1 MAEKKIKKG
10 GLGKGLDAI
19 FAENT
24 SETEGTVELKI
35 NDIDPN
41 RTQPR
46 KDFDDEALQAL
57 AESIQEHGV
66 LQPIL
71 VRPLFMGG
79 YQIIAGER
87 RWRAARMAGLTTIP
101 AVIRDMDD
109 EAVMEAALIEN
120 LQREDLN
127 PMEEAMGYNNLI
139 LNYGMTQEEVAK
151 TIGKSRPAIANSL
164 RLLSLPEEIIDML
177 TKGELSA
184 GHGKALLSFKTS
196 EEQLENAKKAVE
208 TGMSVRE
215 LEKLAGKKKNE
226 PKEAKEKPL
235 NHYYEEVRLALNEH
249 LGRKVVLSG
258 SKKKGEIRIEFYG
271 EEDLKNLLSELKLDK

>member
-215 LEKLAGKKKNE
+215 LEKLAGKKKKE

-258 SKKKGEIRIEFYG
+258 SNKKGEIRIEFYG
-271 EEDLKNLLSELKLDK
+271 EEDLKNLLSDLKLDK

>member
-215 LEKLAGKKKNE
+215 LEKLAGKKKKE

>member
-1 MAEKKIKKG
+1 MAEKKVKKG

-46 KDFDDEALQAL
+46 KEFDDEALRAL
-57 AESIQEHGV
+57 AESITEHGV

-139 LNYGMTQEEVAK
+139 LNYGLTQEEVAK

-164 RLLSLPEEIIDML
+164 RLLSLPEEVIDML
-177 TKGELSA
+177 SKGELSA
-184 GHGKALLSFKTS
+184 GHGKALLAFKTP
-196 EEQLENAKKAVE
+196 EEQILNAEKAVKE
-208 TGMSVRE
+208 GTSVRE
-215 LEKLAGKKKNE
+215 LEKLAGKKKKDAGE
-226 PKEAKEKPL
+226 KKEQPQ

-249 LGRKVVLSG
+249 LGRKVMLSG

-271 EEDLKNLLSELKLDK
+271 EEDLKNLLSDLKLDK

>member
-1 MAEKKIKKG
+1 MAEKKVKKG

-24 SETEGTVELKI
+24 SETEGTVEIKI

-57 AESIQEHGV
+57 AESITEHGV

-139 LNYGMTQEEVAK
+139 LNYGLTQEEVAK

-164 RLLSLPEEIIDML
+164 RLLSLPEEVIDML
-177 TKGELSA
+177 SKGELSA
-184 GHGKALLSFKTS
+184 GHGKALLSFKTP
-196 EEQLENAKKAVE
+196 EEQILNAEKAVKE
-208 TGMSVRE
+208 GLSVRE
-215 LEKLAGKKKNE
+215 LEKLAGKKKKDSGE
-226 PKEAKEKPL
+226 KKEQPQ

-249 LGRKVVLSG
+249 LGRKVMLSG

-271 EEDLKNLLSELKLDK
+271 EEDLKNLLSDLKLDK

>member
-1 MAEKKIKKG
+1 MAEKKVKKG

-24 SETEGTVELKI
+24 SETEGTVEIKI

-46 KDFDDEALQAL
+46 KEFDDEALRAL
-57 AESIQEHGV
+57 AESITEHGV

-139 LNYGMTQEEVAK
+139 LNYGLTQEEVAK

-164 RLLSLPEEIIDML
+164 RLLSLPEEVIDML
-177 TKGELSA
+177 SKGELSA
-184 GHGKALLSFKTS
+184 GHGKALLAFKTP
-196 EEQLENAKKAVE
+196 EEQIANAEKAVKE
-208 TGMSVRE
+208 GTSVRE
-215 LEKLAGKKKNE
+215 LEKLAGKKKKDAGE
-226 PKEAKEKPL
+226 KKEQPQ

-249 LGRKVVLSG
+249 LGRKVMLSG

-271 EEDLKNLLSELKLDK
+271 EEDLKNLLSDLKLDK

>member
-184 GHGKALLSFKTS
+184 GHGKALLAFKTP

-215 LEKLAGKKKNE
+215 LEKLAGKKKKE

>member
-1 MAEKKIKKG
+1 MAEKKVKKG

-46 KDFDDEALQAL
+46 KEFDDEALRAL

-139 LNYGMTQEEVAK
+139 LNYGLTQEEVAK

-164 RLLSLPEEIIDML
+164 RLLSLPEEVIDML
-177 TKGELSA
+177 SKGELSA
-184 GHGKALLSFKTS
+184 GHGKALLAFKTP
-196 EEQLENAKKAVE
+196 EEQIANAEKAVKE
-208 TGMSVRE
+208 GTSVRE
-215 LEKLAGKKKNE
+215 LEKLAGKKKKDAGE
-226 PKEAKEKPL
+226 KKEQPQ

-249 LGRKVVLSG
+249 LGRKVMLSG

-271 EEDLKNLLSELKLDK
+271 EEDLKNLLSDLKLDK

>member
-208 TGMSVRE
+208 TGISVRE
-215 LEKLAGKKKNE
+215 LEKLAGKKKKE

-258 SKKKGEIRIEFYG
+258 SNKKGEIRIEFYG

>member
-215 LEKLAGKKKNE
+215 LEKLAGKKKKE

-258 SKKKGEIRIEFYG
+258 SNKKGEIRIEFYG

>member
-46 KDFDDEALQAL
+46 KDFDDEALQAI

-184 GHGKALLSFKTS
+184 GHGKALLAFKTP

-215 LEKLAGKKKNE
+215 LEKLAGKKKKE

>member
-1 MAEKKIKKG
+1 MAEKKVKKG

-46 KDFDDEALQAL
+46 KEFDDEALRAL

-109 EAVMEAALIEN
+109 EATMEAALIEN

-139 LNYGMTQEEVAK
+139 LNYGLTQEEVAK

-164 RLLSLPEEIIDML
+164 RLLSLPEEVIDML
-177 TKGELSA
+177 SKGELSA
-184 GHGKALLSFKTS
+184 GHGKALLAFKTP
-196 EEQLENAKKAVE
+196 EEQIANAEKAVKE
-208 TGMSVRE
+208 GTSVRE
-215 LEKLAGKKKNE
+215 LEKLAGKKKKDAGE
-226 PKEAKEKPL
+226 KKEQPQ

-249 LGRKVVLSG
+249 LGRKVMLSG

-271 EEDLKNLLSELKLDK
+271 EEDLKNLLSDLKLDK

>member
-1 MAEKKIKKG
+1 MAEKKVKKG

-46 KDFDDEALQAL
+46 KEFDDEALRAL

-139 LNYGMTQEEVAK
+139 LNYGLTQEEVAK

-164 RLLSLPEEIIDML
+164 RLLSLPEEVIDML
-177 TKGELSA
+177 SKGELSA
-184 GHGKALLSFKTS
+184 GHGKAHLAFKTP
-196 EEQLENAKKAVE
+196 EEQIANAEKAVKE
-208 TGMSVRE
+208 GTSVRE
-215 LEKLAGKKKNE
+215 LEKLAGKKKKDAGE
-226 PKEAKEKPL
+226 KKEQPQ

-249 LGRKVVLSG
+249 LGRKVMLSG

-271 EEDLKNLLSELKLDK
+271 EEDLKNLLSNLKLDK

>member
-57 AESIQEHGV
+57 AESIQEHVV

-215 LEKLAGKKKNE
+215 LEKLAGKKKKE

-258 SKKKGEIRIEFYG
+258 SNKKGEIRIEFYG

>member
-1 MAEKKIKKG
+1 MAEKKVKKG

-46 KDFDDEALQAL
+46 KEFDDEALRAL
-57 AESIQEHGV
+57 AESITEHGV

-109 EAVMEAALIEN
+109 EATMEAALIEN

-139 LNYGMTQEEVAK
+139 LNYGLTQEEVAK

-164 RLLSLPEEIIDML
+164 RLLSLPEEVIDML
-177 TKGELSA
+177 SKGELSA
-184 GHGKALLSFKTS
+184 GHGKALLAFKTP
-196 EEQLENAKKAVE
+196 EEQIANAEKAVKE
-208 TGMSVRE
+208 GTSVRE
-215 LEKLAGKKKNE
+215 LEKLAGKKKKDAGE
-226 PKEAKEKPL
+226 KKEQPQ

-249 LGRKVVLSG
+249 LGRKVMLSG

-271 EEDLKNLLSELKLDK
+271 EEDLKNLLSDLKLDK